1 MILSIGQQV
10 PINLFNTIINS
21 VGVYTMAVSFSV
33 VPEPEEIQEE
43 KKSVGRPKGSTNKP
57 KPVTAAKETKY
68 SSTNP
73 HPDKGTYI
81 KIPVGQVTLDGNL
94 YLGVANT
101 GGMGVTN
108 IRFILENV
116 DLGDGIKRN
125 LTVHSGWG
133 NILVERTPEEIQA
146 MGLLGKKSGL
156 QVHELPGYILED
168 GVSNI
173 EEILGEKR
181 KKD

>member
-1 MILSIGQQV
+1 
-10 PINLFNTIINS
+10 
-21 VGVYTMAVSFSV
+21 MAVKFTGI
-33 VPEPEEIQEE
+33 EEIVEDVVVEE
-43 KKSVGRPKGSTNKP
+43 QPKKSGRKPNTPKA
-57 KPVTAAKETKY
+57 VTAVKEKKY

-81 KIPVGQVTLDGNL
+81 KIPVTEVSLDGNL

-101 GGMGVTN
+101 GGLGVTN
-108 IRFILENV
+108 IRFVLEGV
-116 DLGDGIKRN
+116 DLGDGIERK
-125 LTVHSGWG
+125 LTIHSGWG
-133 NILVERTPEEIQA
+133 NILVERTPEEIKA

-156 QVHELPGYILED
+156 QVHELPGYAIEN

-173 EEILGEKR
+173 EDILGEKR

>member
-1 MILSIGQQV
+1 MV
-10 PINLFNTIINS
+10 K
-21 VGVYTMAVSFSV
+21 VSFGTV
-33 VPEPEEIQEE
+33 EPEEIQEE
-43 KKSVGRPKGSTNKP
+43 KKATGRPKGSKNKP
-57 KPVTAAKETKY
+57 KGVTAVKETKY

-81 KIPVGQVTLDGNL
+81 QIPIDKVTLDGKL
-94 YLGVANT
+94 YMGVANT

-108 IRFILENV
+108 IRFTIPGV
-116 DLGDGIKRN
+116 DFGDGIEREV
-125 LTVHSGWG
+125 TIHSGWG
-133 NILVERTPEEIQA
+133 NMLVSRTPEEIKA
-146 MGLLGKKSGL
+146 LGLLGKKSGL
-156 QVHELPGYILED
+156 QVHELPGYSIEN